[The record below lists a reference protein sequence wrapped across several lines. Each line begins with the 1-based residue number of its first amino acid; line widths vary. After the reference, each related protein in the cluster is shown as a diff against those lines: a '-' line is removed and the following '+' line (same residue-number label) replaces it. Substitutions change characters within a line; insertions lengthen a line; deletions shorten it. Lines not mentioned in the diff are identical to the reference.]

1 MRATGKVIMETKML
15 LQRLDAIGQ
24 ALEHSR
30 HALALIGLGSVGL
43 ELERLD
49 AYSDLDFF
57 VIVETGHKPDYLE
70 DLHWLTSI
78 EPAAYYFRNTADGY
92 KLLFADGIFCEFA
105 VFEPDELPAVSF
117 SAGRVIWKRPQV
129 AETISQPIQKISDRQ
144 KQSQEWLLGEA
155 LTNLYI
161 GLAREKRGERLSA
174 MRFIQWYAVDR
185 LLELAE
191 QIEIPLPGAR
201 DAFSPERRFEQR
213 FCATASVLP
222 GWMQGYESNRESA
235 LEILAFLEK
244 HFAVN
249 PAMAEAIRGLC
260 K

>member
-1 MRATGKVIMETKML
+1 METKML

-24 ALEHSR
+24 SLEQSS

-57 VIVETGHKPDYLE
+57 VIVESGHKPDYLD
-70 DLHWLTSI
+70 DLHWLTKI
-78 EPAAYYFRNTADGY
+78 APAAYYFRNTADGY

-105 VFEPDELPAVSF
+105 VFEPDELQAIPYSP
-117 SAGRVIWKRPQV
+117 GRVVWKRPQV
-129 AETISQPIQKISDRQ
+129 AETIGQPTRQTPDRQ

-161 GLAREKRGERLSA
+161 GLAREKRGEQLSA

-191 QIEIPLPGAR
+191 EIETPQPGIR
-201 DAFSPERRFEQR
+201 DAFSLERRFEQH

-222 GWMQGYESNRESA
+222 GWMQGYASNRESA

-249 PAMAEAIRGLC
+249 QAMAEAIRRLC
-260 K
+260 R